1 MNCQFCNN
9 SLEKVFIDLG
19 ELPSAN
25 RLIRFD
31 QLKQKEPRFSHK
43 VFICDECLLV
53 QIPVSHKAHDM
64 FTKNY
69 VYFSSFAKSWV
80 EHARNYVDKMISQMR
95 LGANSFVV
103 EIASND
109 GYLLQHFVKK
119 GIPCLGIDP
128 AANCAKAAHKK
139 GVETNVEFFT
149 TQSAKILSAQRGQAD
164 LIIGN
169 NVFAHVPDVNDFITG
184 ISILLKPNGVLT
196 LEFPHL
202 AQMIKN
208 NQFDTIYDEHFSYF
222 SFQVAQKILAR
233 HGLRVFD
240 VEELPTH
247 GGSLRIFAC
256 QSTNKSLKKKEAV
269 TDLLEKEQSLGLLNI
284 SGYVSFQDR
293 AEAIKDDFRKLI
305 KIEKDLGKKI
315 AAYGAAAKGNIFLN
329 YCGIG
334 KQSIEFVVDDTPA
347 KQGLF
352 LPASHIPV
360 VAEQKLKDE
369 KPDLIIILPWNFST
383 EIMEKL
389 AYSREWGAR
398 FITCIP
404 KIAIY

>member
-25 RLIRFD
+25 RLVRFD
-31 QLKQKEPRFSHK
+31 QLKLKETRFSHK

-53 QIPVSHKAHDM
+53 QIPALHKAHDM

-69 VYFSSFAKSWV
+69 VYFSSFARSWV
-80 EHARNYVDKMISQMR
+80 EHARKYVDKMTNQMR

-109 GYLLQHFVKK
+109 GYLLQHFVKR

-128 AANCAKAAHKK
+128 AANCAKAASEK
-139 GVETNVEFFT
+139 GVETHIEFFT
-149 TQSAKILSAQRGQAD
+149 TQLAKILSAQKGQAD
-164 LIIGN
+164 LILGN
-169 NVFAHVPDVNDFITG
+169 NVFAHVPDVNDFIAG
-184 ISILLKPNGVLT
+184 ISILLKSDGILT

-208 NQFDTIYDEHFSYF
+208 NQFDTIYDEHFCYF

-240 VEELPTH
+240 VEEMLTH

-256 QSTNKSLKKKEAV
+256 QSTNKSFQTKEAV
-269 TDLLEKEQSLGLLNI
+269 TDLLEKERSLGLSNI
-284 SGYVSFQDR
+284 SGYVNFQNR
-293 AEAIKDDFRKLI
+293 AEAIRNDFRKI
-305 KIEKDLGKKI
+305 IQIEKDQGNKI

-352 LPASHIPV
+352 LPASHIPIV
-360 VAEQKLKDE
+360 EEQKLKDE
-369 KPDLIIILPWNFST
+369 KPDLIVILPWNFRT
-383 EIMEKL
+383 EIMDKL
-389 AYSREWGAR
+389 AYTREWGAR

-404 KIAIY
+404 KITIY